1 VVLRLGAAFLLLVVF
16 LRRVVFLLRAGARR
30 RDVDL
35 RAAVFLLLVVV
46 FLLAIVLPPDLE
58 RVLALR
64 LLVFLR
70 LAALLLAARLL
81 AGLRGFKI
89 TTSDNGMVLKQPE
102 RRLWYKGVVGVYVG
116 VIQNSLN
123 SEDTPRYMG
132 GSL

>member
-1 VVLRLGAAFLLLVVF
+1 
-16 LRRVVFLLRAGARR
+16 VVFLLRAGARR

-35 RAAVFLLLVVV
+35 RAAVFLRLVVV
-46 FLLAIVLPPDLE
+46 FLLAIVFPPDLE

-89 TTSDNGMVLKQPE
+89 TTSDNGMVLNRSE
-102 RRLWYKGVVGVYVG
+102 WRLWYKGVVGVYAG

-123 SEDTPRYMG
+123 SEDTPGYMG
-132 GSL
+132 GTV